1 MTALEAAV
9 AEVASVLESLS
20 LPYMLIGGLAVSLWG
35 EARATLDADVTTW
48 VEPGQIAQAV
58 QKLCRKL
65 RASTSDPISFVERT
79 RVLPAESSQ
88 GVRVDIIFAALPWEK
103 AAIERARPKHIAGRK
118 VMVASVEDLI
128 LMKLVSERQRD
139 QEDARRLLRRHAKSV
154 ERNYLEPR
162 VSELAQALGRPD
174 LVETLRTS
182 LR

>member
-35 EARATLDADVTTW
+35 EAR
-48 VEPGQIAQAV
+48 
-58 QKLCRKL
+58 
-65 RASTSDPISFVERT
+65 
-79 RVLPAESSQ
+79 
-88 GVRVDIIFAALPWEK
+88 
-103 AAIERARPKHIAGRK
+103 
-118 VMVASVEDLI
+118 
-128 LMKLVSERQRD
+128 
-139 QEDARRLLRRHAKSV
+139 RHAKSV